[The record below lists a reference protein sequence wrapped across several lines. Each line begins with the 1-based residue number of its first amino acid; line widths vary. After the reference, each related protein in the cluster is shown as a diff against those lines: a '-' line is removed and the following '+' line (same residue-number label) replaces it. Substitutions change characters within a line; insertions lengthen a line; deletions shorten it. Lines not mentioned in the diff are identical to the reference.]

1 MKELDLVALARDIPE
16 HGLARGDLGTIV
28 HAYSDGEAYEVEF
41 VLASGET
48 VALLTLEAEDI
59 RPREGREILHS
70 RNLG

>member
-1 MKELDLVALARDIPE
+1 MKELDLVVLERDIPE

-28 HAYSDGEAYEVEF
+28 HAYSNGAAYEVEF

-48 VALLTLEAEDI
+48 VAVLTLEAGDV
-59 RPREGREILHS
+59 RPREGREILHT